1 MTGVIDVKKIFLLAT
16 FLFFVMSATAQAE
29 IFPHCMPLE
38 EMSVGGV
45 GYGCT
50 LDYVKKI
57 YGEPV
62 DKKIFIGD
70 GVRVVTL
77 IYSEY
82 FSVTARTSAEDTTP
96 ENDLQVVGYSLKNNS
111 LSTPAGL
118 TVGMNY
124 NEVVKHWGRGELV
137 QADDR
142 RGYFYVPAYVQL
154 PVTLTFYVDAN
165 AKITEIE
172 LGTDF

>member
-1 MTGVIDVKKIFLLAT
+1 MKKFFTFATALL
-16 FLFFVMSATAQAE
+16 FVMLSTAQAE
-29 IFPHCMPLE
+29 IYPHCMPLE

-45 GYGCT
+45 GYGT
-50 LDYVKKI
+50 SLGYVKEI

-62 DKKIFIGD
+62 DKKIFTGD
-70 GVRVVTL
+70 GVRVVTW

-82 FSVTARTSAEDTTP
+82 FSVTARTFAEDTTP
-96 ENDLQVVGYSLKNNS
+96 EDNLQVVGYSLKTNA

-118 TVGMNY
+118 TVGMSY

-137 QADDR
+137 DDGDR
-142 RGYFYVPAYVQL
+142 RGYYYVPASSQL

-165 AKITEIE
+165 AKITEMQ

>member
-1 MTGVIDVKKIFLLAT
+1 MKNFFTLVTALL
-16 FLFFVMSATAQAE
+16 FVMLSTAQAE
-29 IFPHCMPLE
+29 IYPHCMPLE

-45 GYGCT
+45 GYGT
-50 LDYVKKI
+50 SLGYVKEI

-62 DKKIFIGD
+62 DKKFFTGD
-70 GVRVVTL
+70 GVRVVTW

-82 FSVTARTSAEDTTP
+82 FSVTARTFAEDTTP
-96 ENDLQVVGYSLKNNS
+96 EDGLQVVGYSLKTNA

-118 TVGMNY
+118 TVGMSY

-137 QADDR
+137 EDDGR
-142 RGYFYVPAYVQL
+142 RGYFYVPASSQL

-165 AKITEIE
+165 AKITEIQ

>member
-1 MTGVIDVKKIFLLAT
+1 MKKLFALAT
-16 FLFFVMSATAQAE
+16 ALLFVMLSTTQAE
-29 IFPHCMPLE
+29 IYPHCMPLE

-45 GYGCT
+45 GYGT
-50 LDYVKKI
+50 SLGYVKEI

-62 DKKIFIGD
+62 DKKIFTGD
-70 GVRVVTL
+70 GVRVVTW

-96 ENDLQVVGYSLKNNS
+96 EDNLQVVGYSLKNNS

-118 TVGMNY
+118 TVGMSY
-124 NEVVKHWGRGELV
+124 HKVVMLWGRGELV
-137 QADDR
+137 EDDGR
-142 RGYFYVPAYVQL
+142 RGYFYVPASSQL

-165 AKITEIE
+165 AKITEMQ

>member
-1 MTGVIDVKKIFLLAT
+1 MKKFFTAAIVLLLT
-16 FLFFVMSATAQAE
+16 MSFATAQAE
-29 IFPHCMPLE
+29 IYPHMMPLE

-45 GYGCT
+45 GYGT
-50 LDYVKKI
+50 SLAYVKEI

-62 DKKIFIGD
+62 DKKIFTGD
-70 GVRVVTL
+70 GVRVVTW

-82 FSVTARTSAEDTTP
+82 FSVTARTSVDDTTP
-96 ENDLQVVGYSLKNNS
+96 EDELKVVGYSLKTNA

-118 TVGMNY
+118 TVGMSY
-124 NEVVKHWGRGELV
+124 NEVVMHWGRGELV
-137 QADDR
+137 EDDGR
-142 RGYFYVPAYVQL
+142 RGYFYVPASSQL

-165 AKITEIE
+165 AKITEMQ

>member
-1 MTGVIDVKKIFLLAT
+1 MKKFFTIAIALL
-16 FLFFVMSATAQAE
+16 FVMLSTAQAE

-45 GYGCT
+45 GYGT
-50 LDYVKKI
+50 SLGYVKEI

-62 DKKIFIGD
+62 DKKIFTGD
-70 GVRVVTL
+70 GIRVVTW

-82 FSVTARTSAEDTTP
+82 FSVTARTSDDDTTP
-96 ENDLQVVGYSLKNNS
+96 EENLQVVGYSLKTNS

-118 TVGMNY
+118 TVGMIY
-124 NEVVKHWGRGELV
+124 NEVVKLWGRGELV
-137 QADDR
+137 QDDGR
-142 RGYFYVPAYVQL
+142 RGYFYVPASSQL
-154 PVTLTFYVDAN
+154 PVTLTFYVDEN
-165 AKITEIE
+165 AKITEMQ